1 MRRACRCTLVAL
13 ALFALGL
20 AAAAALYPGGSWS
33 DRGSAGFSLWRNFWC
48 DLLRSQA
55 INGADNAA
63 SQRLSG
69 LAFATLA
76 AALWCY
82 WRPASALASNGAQPR
97 RVLWLGRASALALLL
112 MVLLPSDAHPVL
124 HGAIAL
130 AGAGLGI
137 GCAAACIAQRAPA
150 ERRWSARRVSGA
162 AALLFGAANA
172 GWYIYVAYLGGPE
185 TAVQPVLQKLAT
197 LALLVWM
204 LSTLRRAGGPFS
216 AV

>member
-1 MRRACRCTLVAL
+1 VSVRQASRCTLLAL

-33 DRGSAGFSLWRNFWC
+33 DRSLPGFSLWRNFWC

-63 SQRLSG
+63 SRRLSG
-69 LAFATLA
+69 LAFSALA
-76 AALWCY
+76 AALWCF
-82 WRPASALASNGAQPR
+82 WRPASALAWRGAHPAGL
-97 RVLWLGRASALALLL
+97 LWLGRASTLALVG
-112 MVLLPSDAHPVL
+112 MAVLPSDAYPVL
-124 HGAIAL
+124 HGAVAL

-137 GCAAACIAQRAPA
+137 VCAGLCIA
-150 ERRWSARRVSGA
+150 RRLPEEKGWSLRRVSGA
-162 AALLFGAANA
+162 AALLFGAGNA

-185 TAVQPVLQKLAT
+185 TPTQPVLQKLAT

-204 LSTLRRAGGPFS
+204 LSTLRRAAGPQ
-216 AV
+216 

>member
-1 MRRACRCTLVAL
+1 MRQASRCTLAAL
-13 ALFALGL
+13 AVFVLVL

-33 DRGSAGFSLWRNFWC
+33 DRGSQGFSLGRNFWC

-63 SQRLSG
+63 SRRLSA
-69 LAFATLA
+69 LAFVALA

-82 WRPASALASNGAQPR
+82 WRPASAFGSSGAQDR
-97 RVLWLGRASALALLL
+97 RVLWLGRTSTLALLL
-112 MVLLPSDAHPVL
+112 MSLLPSDTHPVL

-137 GCAAACIAQRAPA
+137 GCVGLCIAQRLPG
-150 ERRWSARRVSGA
+150 ESRWSTRRVSGA
-162 AALLFGAANA
+162 AALLSGAANA
-172 GWYIYVAYLGGPE
+172 GWYIYVAYLGGPD
-185 TAVQPVLQKLAT
+185 TPVQPVLQKVAT

-204 LSTLRRAGGPFS
+204 LSTLRRAVEPQ
-216 AV
+216 